1 MLKSSIDFKPN
12 LSGTQHM
19 VQVETFLF
27 VGILVFMSSWNFMK
41 SFITSGPDL
50 SVLIICKGYQQMTKV
65 IIYISGWRGFDCSDG
80 KESRETS
87 QQLLELLLLTLSNA
101 LFIPGIIL
109 ALYRRHF
116 VEALVYAYTMT
127 FSGVSLDIYYN
138 SKTCVK
144 WPLKKRQNKGLND
157 NW

>member
-1 MLKSSIDFKPN
+1 MLS
-12 LSGTQHM
+12 L
-19 VQVETFLF
+19 VEYE
-27 VGILVFMSSWNFMK
+27 I
-41 SFITSGPDL
+41 SFITSRPDL
-50 SVLIICKGYQQMTKV
+50 SVLIWVQAVRQCYQQTIKV
-65 IIYISGWRGFDCSDG
+65 SAVCFSGWRGFDCSDG

-109 ALYRRHF
+109 AMYRRHF

-127 FSGVSLDIYYN
+127 FSGVSPDIYYY

-144 WPLKKRQNKGLND
+144 WPLKKKNKGLND
-157 NW
+157 KW